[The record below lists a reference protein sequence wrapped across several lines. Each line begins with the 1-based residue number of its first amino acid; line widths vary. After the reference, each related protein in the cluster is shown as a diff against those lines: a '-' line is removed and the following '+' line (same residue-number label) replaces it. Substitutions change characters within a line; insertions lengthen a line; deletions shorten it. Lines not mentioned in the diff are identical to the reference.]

1 MLDTWLAIAH
11 HILFLALTAMVAVEL
26 ALVRP
31 GLSSGDLKR
40 LGGVDAGYGLAALLI
55 VLVGVARV
63 MWAAKGPDYYVGN
76 HWFWAK
82 MAAFAL
88 VGLLSIP
95 PTLAILRWRKAVK
108 ADAAALPSPE
118 EVKRVRPYLLA
129 ELGLLLATASLAA
142 VMARYTTEG

>member
-11 HILFLALTAMVAVEL
+11 HILFLALTAMVAVEV

-31 GLSSGDLKR
+31 GLSAGDLKR

-63 MWAAKGPDYYVGN
+63 MWAAKGPDYFAGN

-88 VGLLSIP
+88 AGLLSVP
-95 PTLAILRWRKAVK
+95 PTLAFLRWRKAAR
-108 ADAAALPSPE
+108 ADAAALPSAA
-118 EVKRVRPYLLA
+118 EVKRVRPFLLA
-129 ELGLLLATASLAA
+129 ELGLLLVTAGLAA
-142 VMARYTTEG
+142 VMARWTTAG

>member
-11 HILFLALTAMVAVEL
+11 HLLFLALTAMVAVEL

-31 GLSSGDLKR
+31 GLSSGDLRR

-63 MWAAKGPDYYVGN
+63 MWAAKGPDYYAGN

-95 PTLAILRWRKAVK
+95 PTLAILRWRKA
-108 ADAAALPSPE
+108 DAAALPSPAE
-118 EVKRVRPYLLA
+118 IKRVRPYLLA
-129 ELGLLLATASLAA
+129 ELALLLATASLAA